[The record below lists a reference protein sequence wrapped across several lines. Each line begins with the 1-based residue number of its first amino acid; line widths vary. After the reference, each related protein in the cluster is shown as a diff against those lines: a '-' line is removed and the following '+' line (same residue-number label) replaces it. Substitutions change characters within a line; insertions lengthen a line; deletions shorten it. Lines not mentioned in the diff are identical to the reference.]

1 MRQPPEKKFPVL
13 EPSTFLL
20 EEFNANEWITVFRR
34 EWKKIARSSHRQSSI
49 RRWPDNAIVYS
60 RRKKKVTNLSGTYV
74 IHGHKALITAPKVF
88 SGKPNHK
95 EFGPKNLASF
105 VGTRPT
111 LPVVRGILGFRS
123 VRSFS
128 ICQSRSPKDSSR
140 PTRGIMAG
148 RGSRPPPIP
157 AAGGG
162 PQFQQGGQRPPA
174 PRAPQPFDAPPP
186 RGGGGG

>member
-1 MRQPPEKKFPVL
+1 MSGSLFFVASGRILLDPRIGDHRPGFGRTMCL
-13 EPSTFLL
+13 STV
-20 EEFNANEWITVFRR
+20 EG
-34 EWKKIARSSHRQSSI
+34 
-49 RRWPDNAIVYS
+49 
-60 RRKKKVTNLSGTYV
+60 KKKESNLSGTYV
-74 IHGHKALITAPKVF
+74 IHGHKAPITTFNVF

-128 ICQSRSPKDSSR
+128 ICQSRSPQGSSR

-148 RGSRPPPIP
+148 RGSRPPPMP

-162 PQFQQGGQRPPA
+162 SQYQQGGQRPPA

-186 RGGGGG
+186 RGGGGGY